1 MCATCLKESG
11 SGLEIMALSILP
23 LVFFFLTRKWFALDK
38 GKDFWEAV
46 FFSVPETLFTFLRN
60 FLAEDLSE

>member
-1 MCATCLKESG
+1 MSSSYPMCATCLKESG

-46 FFSVPETLFTFLRN
+46 FFLYLKLCLLF
-60 FLAEDLSE
+60 